1 MLDSFTFVYVRS
13 VGELHTIFPLFSLQK
28 CSLPLYML
36 RLWWRVWLGCL
47 VALFVGVLGSS
58 CDRVLAAEK
67 RVWL

>member
-1 MLDSFTFVYVRS
+1 MLDSFTFVYARS
-13 VGELHTIFPLFSLQK
+13 VGELDTTFSLLSPRK

-36 RLWWRVWLGCL
+36 RLWWRVCLGCL

-67 RVWL
+67 RVGL